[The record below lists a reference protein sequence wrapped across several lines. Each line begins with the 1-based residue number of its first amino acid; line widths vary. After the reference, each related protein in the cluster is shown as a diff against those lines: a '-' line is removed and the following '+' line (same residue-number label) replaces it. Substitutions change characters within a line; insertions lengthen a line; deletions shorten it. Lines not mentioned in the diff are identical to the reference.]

1 MTATTPRRPDDR
13 TDVWAQAAA
22 QFTAWRAGESRAF
35 DALVRTL
42 TPVLW
47 QVVRAYR
54 LDTPTAEDVLQETWL
69 TLARDPDAVRDP
81 AAVGGWLL
89 TTARRRAWR
98 AVAPSRELADSDAIE
113 DAPPLAPAAET
124 DALANLDRDVLWRA
138 VADLSERCQRL
149 LRIVAFDDRP
159 DYGRIAADLGM
170 PLGSIG
176 PTRRRCLDKLRACLE
191 GTGRV

>member
-1 MTATTPRRPDDR
+1 MTVARPRHPGDQ
-13 TDVWAQAAA
+13 TDVWGRAAA
-22 QFTAWRAGESRAF
+22 QFTAWRSGEPRAF

-54 LDTPTAEDVLQETWL
+54 LDTAAAEDVLQDTWL
-69 TLARDPDAVRDP
+69 ALTRDPDAVRDP

-89 TTARRRAWR
+89 TTARRRAWK
-98 AVAPSRELADSDAIE
+98 ATAAPRELADSEGVPDL
-113 DAPPLAPAAET
+113 APPAPAAET
-124 DALANLDRDVLWRA
+124 DALAHLADDALWCA
-138 VADLSERCQRL
+138 VAELSERCQRL

-176 PTRRRCLDKLRACLE
+176 PTRRRCLDKLRASLE
-191 GTGRV
+191 GTGRA

>member
-1 MTATTPRRPDDR
+1 MTATPRRPDGR
-13 TDVWAQAAA
+13 TDVWNTASDL
-22 QFTAWRAGESRAF
+22 FSAWRAGEPRAF

-54 LDTPTAEDVLQETWL
+54 LDEATAEDVLQDTWL

-81 AAVGGWLL
+81 QAVGGWLL

-98 AVAPSRELADSDAIE
+98 MVAPARELADSDGVLLEAQ
-113 DAPPLAPAAET
+113 AAPAAEVR
-124 DALANLDRDVLWRA
+124 ALANIAGEALWRA

-159 DYGRIAADLGM
+159 DYGRIATDLGM
-170 PLGSIG
+170 PIGSIG

-191 GTGRV
+191 GSGRA